1 MGLRARL
8 DADLKEAL
16 KAGEKI
22 RASAIRMLL
31 TAVKTREVAEDRRGD
46 RRAPLSDPEVL
57 QVIASACKQRRDSI
71 EQFGAGGR
79 QDLVEKETA
88 ELAILEAYLP
98 RALTPEELRAA
109 VAEAIRATGASS
121 PRDMGKVMSHLMPE
135 VAGRADGRLVSEMVR
150 EALGKT

>member
-8 DADLKEAL
+8 DTDLKEAL

-31 TAVKTREVAEDRRGD
+31 AAVKTREVAEDRRGD
-46 RRAPLSDPEVL
+46 RRAPLSDPEVF

-71 EQFGAGGR
+71 EQFRAGGR

-98 RALTPEELRAA
+98 RALAPEELRAKVTAA
-109 VAEAIRATGASS
+109 VRATGASS

-135 VAGRADGRLVSEMVR
+135 LAGRADGKLVSEMVR

>member
-71 EQFGAGGR
+71 EQFRAGGR

>member
-31 TAVKTREVAEDRRGD
+31 AAVKTREVAEDRRGD
-46 RRAPLSDPEVL
+46 RRAPLPDEELL

-71 EQFGAGGR
+71 EQFRAGGR

-88 ELAILEAYLP
+88 ELAVLEAYLP

-109 VAEAIRATGASS
+109 VAEAIRETGATS
-121 PRDMGKVMSHLMPE
+121 PRDMGKVMSRLMT
-135 VAGRADGRLVSEMVR
+135 VLAGRADGKLVSELVR

>member
-31 TAVKTREVAEDRRGD
+31 AAVKTREVAEDRRGD
-46 RRAPLSDPEVL
+46 RRAPLPDPEVL

-71 EQFGAGGR
+71 EQFRTGRR

-88 ELAILEAYLP
+88 ELAVLEAYLP
-98 RALTPEELRAA
+98 RALAPEELRAA
-109 VAEAIRATGASS
+109 VAEAIRETGATS
-121 PRDMGKVMSHLMPE
+121 PRDMGKVMSRLMSE
-135 VAGRADGRLVSEMVR
+135 LAGRADGKLVSELVR

>member
-31 TAVKTREVAEDRRGD
+31 AAVKTREVAEDRRGD
-46 RRAPLSDPEVL
+46 RRAPLPDEELL
-57 QVIASACKQRRDSI
+57 QVIASARKQRRDSI
-71 EQFGAGGR
+71 EQFRAGGR

-88 ELAILEAYLP
+88 ELAVLEAYLP

-109 VAEAIRATGASS
+109 VAEAIRETGATS
-121 PRDMGKVMSHLMPE
+121 PRDMGKVMSRLMT
-135 VAGRADGRLVSEMVR
+135 VLAGRADGKLVSELVR

>member
-31 TAVKTREVAEDRRGD
+31 AAVKTREVAEDRRGD
-46 RRAPLSDPEVL
+46 RRAPLPDPEVL

-71 EQFGAGGR
+71 EQFQAGGR

-88 ELAILEAYLP
+88 ELAVLEAYLP

-109 VAEAIRATGASS
+109 VAEAIRETGATS
-121 PRDMGKVMSHLMPE
+121 PRDMGKVMSRLMSE
-135 VAGRADGRLVSEMVR
+135 LAGRADGKLVSELVR

>member
-31 TAVKTREVAEDRRGD
+31 AAVKTREVAEDRRGD
-46 RRAPLSDPEVL
+46 RRAPLPDSEVL

-71 EQFGAGGR
+71 EQFRAGGR

-88 ELAILEAYLP
+88 ELAVLEAYLP
-98 RALTPEELRAA
+98 RALTPEEVRAA
-109 VAEAIRATGASS
+109 VAEAIRETGATS
-121 PRDMGKVMSHLMPE
+121 PRDMGKVMSRLMSE
-135 VAGRADGRLVSEMVR
+135 LAGRADGKLVSELVR

>member
-16 KAGEKI
+16 KAGQKI

-46 RRAPLSDPEVL
+46 RREPLPDPEVL

-71 EQFGAGGR
+71 EQFRAGGR

-98 RALTPEELRAA
+98 RALVPEELRAK
-109 VAEAIRATGASS
+109 VVEAIRVTGASS
-121 PRDMGKVMSHLMPE
+121 PRDMGKVMSRLMPE
-135 VAGRADGRLVSEMVR
+135 VAGRADGKLVSEMVR
-150 EALGKT
+150 EELGKT

>member
-31 TAVKTREVAEDRRGD
+31 AAVKTREVAEDRRGD
-46 RRAPLSDPEVL
+46 RRAPLPDPEVL

-71 EQFGAGGR
+71 EQFRAGGR

-88 ELAILEAYLP
+88 ELAVLEAYLP

-109 VAEAIRATGASS
+109 VAEAIRETGATS
-121 PRDMGKVMSHLMPE
+121 PRDMGKVMSRLMSE
-135 VAGRADGRLVSEMVR
+135 LAGRADGKLVSELVR

>member
-22 RASAIRMLL
+22 RVSAIRMLL
-31 TAVKTREVAEDRRGD
+31 AAVKTREVAEDRRGD

-57 QVIASACKQRRDSI
+57 QVIATACKQRRDAI
-71 EQFGAGGR
+71 EQFRAGGR
-79 QDLVEKETA
+79 QDLVQKETA
-88 ELAILEAYLP
+88 ELAVLEAYLP

-109 VAEAIRATGASS
+109 VAEAIRETGATS
-121 PRDMGKVMSHLMPE
+121 PRDMGKVMSRLMPE
-135 VAGRADGRLVSEMVR
+135 LAGRADGKLVSELVR
-150 EALGKT
+150 EALGKI

>member
-79 QDLVEKETA
+79 QDLVQKETA

-150 EALGKT
+150 EALSKT

>member
-31 TAVKTREVAEDRRGD
+31 AAVKTREVAEDRRGD
-46 RRAPLSDPEVL
+46 RRAPLPDAEVL

-71 EQFGAGGR
+71 EQFRAGGR

-88 ELAILEAYLP
+88 ELAVLEAYLP
-98 RALTPEELRAA
+98 RALTPEEVRAA
-109 VAEAIRATGASS
+109 VAEAIRETGATS
-121 PRDMGKVMSHLMPE
+121 PRDMGKVMSRLMSE
-135 VAGRADGRLVSEMVR
+135 LAGRADGKLVSELVR